1 MDERG
6 LSWNHF
12 MVIYADRRRRMRLQ
26 GKVAL
31 ITGGG
36 TGIGA
41 AAAEAFINEGARVCI
56 TGRRGE
62 ELEKFAR
69 RFSDSQIAICTADV
83 SKADDIR
90 RMVETAAAFGG
101 KLNVIV
107 NNAAMGIPK
116 TVVDTDPDIWQK
128 VLDTNLTGPFL
139 AMKYAIPHMLRAGG
153 GSIINVASVGAIRGL
168 PFAAAYCATKAGL
181 LGLSRQV
188 AVDYGPQKI
197 RSNVVLPGAFRSEM
211 FDRRLE
217 ETADAAGVSIEE
229 RLKTMAAPSP
239 LKRIAFPSEI
249 AGLFVYLASDESA
262 YTTAAEFVCDAGV
275 SALDASVMAG

>member
-1 MDERG
+1 
-6 LSWNHF
+6 
-12 MVIYADRRRRMRLQ
+12 MRLQ

-41 AAAEAFINEGARVCI
+41 AVAEAFIAEGARVCI
-56 TGRRGE
+56 AGRRRE

-69 RFSDSQIAICTADV
+69 RFSNNQIATCAADV
-83 SKADDIR
+83 SKSEDIQ

-101 KLNVIV
+101 KLDVVV
-107 NNAAMGIPK
+107 NNAAMGVPK
-116 TVVDTDPDIWQK
+116 TVVDTDMDVWQK

-139 AMKYAIPHMLRAGG
+139 VMKYAIPHMLRAGG
-153 GSIINVASVGAIRGL
+153 GSIITVASVGAIRGL
-168 PFAAAYCATKAGL
+168 PFAAAYCATKSGL

-188 AVDYGPQKI
+188 AIDYGPQKI

-217 ETADAAGVSIEE
+217 ETAGAAGIGVED
-229 RLKTMAAPSP
+229 RLKAMAAPAP
-239 LKRIAFPSEI
+239 LKRIAFPNEI
-249 AGLFVYLASDESA
+249 AGLFVYLASDESS
-262 YTTAAEFVCDAGV
+262 YTTASEFVCDAGV
-275 SALDASVMAG
+275 SALDASVLAG

>member
-1 MDERG
+1 
-6 LSWNHF
+6 
-12 MVIYADRRRRMRLQ
+12 MRLQ

-41 AAAEAFINEGARVCI
+41 AVAEAFVGEGARVCI
-56 TGRRGE
+56 TGRRRE
-62 ELEKFAR
+62 VLEKFAQL
-69 RFSDSQIAICTADV
+69 FSDSQIAVCAADV
-83 SKADDIR
+83 SKLEDVR

-101 KLNVIV
+101 KLDIIV
-107 NNAAMGIPK
+107 NNAAMGVPK
-116 TVVDTDPDIWQK
+116 TVVDTDMDVWQK
-128 VLDTNLTGPFL
+128 VLDTNLTAPFL
-139 AMKYAIPHMLRAGG
+139 VMKYAIPHMIRAGG
-153 GSIINVASVGAIRGL
+153 GSIINVASLGAIRGI

-188 AVDYGPQKI
+188 AIDYGPQRI
-197 RSNVVLPGAFRSEM
+197 RSNVVLPGGFRSEM
-211 FDRRLE
+211 FDRRLV
-217 ETADAAGVSIEE
+217 ETASVAGISVEE

-262 YTTAAEFVCDAGV
+262 YTTASEFICDAGV
-275 SALDASVMAG
+275 HALDASVLAG

>member
-1 MDERG
+1 
-6 LSWNHF
+6 
-12 MVIYADRRRRMRLQ
+12 MRLQ

-41 AAAEAFINEGARVCI
+41 AVAEAFVREGASVCI
-56 TGRRGE
+56 AGRRRE
-62 ELEKFAR
+62 ELEKVAR
-69 RFSDSQIAICTADV
+69 NFPGSQVAVCAADV
-83 SKADDIR
+83 SKLEDVQ
-90 RMVETAAAFGG
+90 RMVEAAAAVGG
-101 KLNVIV
+101 RLDIVV
-107 NNAAMGIPK
+107 NNAAMGVPK
-116 TVVDTDPDIWQK
+116 SVVDTDPKIWQQ
-128 VLDTNLTGPFL
+128 VLDTNLTAPFL
-139 AMKYAIPHMLRAGG
+139 VMKYAIPHMLRTGG

-188 AVDYGPQKI
+188 AIDYGPQKI

-211 FDRRLE
+211 FDRRLL
-217 ETADAAGVSIEE
+217 ETAGAAGMSVEE

-262 YTTAAEFVCDAGV
+262 YTTASEFVCDAGV
-275 SALDASVMAG
+275 HALDASVLAG

>member
-1 MDERG
+1 
-6 LSWNHF
+6 
-12 MVIYADRRRRMRLQ
+12 MRLQ

-41 AAAEAFINEGARVCI
+41 AVAEAFVGEGARVCI
-56 TGRRGE
+56 AGRRRE
-62 ELEKFAR
+62 ELEKFAQ
-69 RFSDSQIAICTADV
+69 RFSNVQVAVCAADV
-83 SKADDIR
+83 SKLEDVR
-90 RMVETAAAFGG
+90 RMVETAVAFGG
-101 KLNVIV
+101 RLDIVV
-107 NNAAMGIPK
+107 NNAAMGVPK
-116 TVVDTDPDIWQK
+116 SVVDTDVKVWQQ

-139 AMKYAIPHMLRAGG
+139 VMKYAIPHMLRAGG

-168 PFAAAYCATKAGL
+168 PFAAAYCATKSGL

-188 AVDYGPQKI
+188 AIEYGPQKI

-211 FDRRLE
+211 FDRRLV
-217 ETADAAGVSIEE
+217 ETASAAGISVDE
-229 RLKTMAAPSP
+229 RLKAMAAPSP

-262 YTTAAEFVCDAGV
+262 YTTASEFVCDAGV
-275 SALDASVMAG
+275 HALDASALAG

>member
-1 MDERG
+1 
-6 LSWNHF
+6 
-12 MVIYADRRRRMRLQ
+12 MRLQ

-41 AAAEAFINEGARVCI
+41 AVAEAFVREGARICI
-56 TGRRGE
+56 TGRRRE
-62 ELEKFAR
+62 VLEKFAQ
-69 RFSDSQIAICTADV
+69 RFSDNHITFCTADV
-83 SKADDIR
+83 SKSEDIQ
-90 RMVETAAAFGG
+90 RMVETAVDFGG
-101 KLNVIV
+101 KLDIVV
-107 NNAAMGIPK
+107 NNAAMGVPK
-116 TVVDTDPDIWQK
+116 TVVDTDLSVWQQ

-139 AMKYAIPHMLRAGG
+139 VLKHAIPHMIRAGG
-153 GSIINVASVGAIRGL
+153 GSIINVASVGAIRGI

-188 AVDYGPQKI
+188 AIDYGPHKI

-217 ETADAAGVSIEE
+217 ETAGAAGISVEE
-229 RLKTMAAPSP
+229 RLRAMGAPSL

-262 YTTAAEFVCDAGV
+262 YTTASEFVCDAGV
-275 SALDASVMAG
+275 HALDASVLAG

>member
-1 MDERG
+1 
-6 LSWNHF
+6 
-12 MVIYADRRRRMRLQ
+12 MRLQ

-41 AAAEAFINEGARVCI
+41 AVAEAFVREGARVCI
-56 TGRRGE
+56 TGRRRE
-62 ELEKFAR
+62 VLEKFAQG
-69 RFSDSQIAICTADV
+69 FSKSQMTVCTGDV
-83 SKADDIR
+83 SKQEDIP
-90 RMVETAAAFGG
+90 RMVDTAVGFGG
-101 KLNVIV
+101 KLDIVI
-107 NNAAMGIPK
+107 NNAAMGVPK
-116 TVVDTDPDIWQK
+116 TVVETDVDVWQH

-139 AMKYAIPHMLRAGG
+139 VLKYAIPHMIRAGG

-168 PFAAAYCATKAGL
+168 PFAAAYCATKSGL

-188 AVDYGPQKI
+188 AIDYGPQKI

-211 FDRRLE
+211 FDRRLV
-217 ETADAAGVSIEE
+217 ETASVAGVSVEE

-239 LKRIAFPSEI
+239 LERIAFPSEI

-262 YTTAAEFVCDAGV
+262 YTTAAEFICDAGV
-275 SALDASVMAG
+275 SALDASVLAG

>member
-1 MDERG
+1 
-6 LSWNHF
+6 
-12 MVIYADRRRRMRLQ
+12 MRLQ

-41 AAAEAFINEGARVCI
+41 AVAEAFVGEGARVCI
-56 TGRRGE
+56 AGRRRE
-62 ELEKFAR
+62 ELDKFAR
-69 RFSDSQIAICTADV
+69 RFSDSQITVCAADV
-83 SKADDIR
+83 SKMEDVR
-90 RMVETAAAFGG
+90 RMVTSAVAFGG
-101 KLNVIV
+101 RLDIIV
-107 NNAAMGIPK
+107 NNAAMGVPK
-116 TVVDTDPDIWQK
+116 TVVDTDMSVWQK
-128 VLDTNLTGPFL
+128 VMDTNLTGPFL
-139 AMKYAIPHMLRAGG
+139 VMKYAIPHMLRAGG

-188 AVDYGPQKI
+188 AMDFGPQRI

-217 ETADAAGVSIEE
+217 ETAGAAGISVEE
-229 RLKTMAAPSP
+229 RLKAMSVPSP

-249 AGLFVYLASDESA
+249 AGLFVYLASDEST
-262 YTTAAEFVCDAGV
+262 YTTASEFVCDAGV
-275 SALDASVMAG
+275 HALDASVLAG

>member
-1 MDERG
+1 
-6 LSWNHF
+6 
-12 MVIYADRRRRMRLQ
+12 MRLQ

-41 AAAEAFINEGARVCI
+41 AVAQAFINEGAKVCI
-56 TGRRGE
+56 AGRRRK
-62 ELEKFAR
+62 ELEKAAGRFAK
-69 RFSDSQIAICTADV
+69 DQIAICPADI
-83 SKADDIR
+83 SKRDDVD
-90 RMVETAAAFGG
+90 RMVETAADFGG
-101 KLNVIV
+101 KLDIVV
-107 NNAAMGIPK
+107 NNAAMGVPG
-116 TVVDTDPDIWQK
+116 TVVDMEMSLWQK
-128 VLDTNLTGPFL
+128 VMDTNLTGPFL
-139 AMKYAIPHMLRAGG
+139 VMKYAIPHMIRAGG

-168 PFAAAYCATKAGL
+168 PFAAAYCSAKAGL

-188 AVDYGPQKI
+188 AMDFGPQGI

-217 ETADAAGVSIEE
+217 ETARAAGISIAE
-229 RLKTMAAPSP
+229 RLKAMAVPAP

-262 YTTAAEFVCDAGV
+262 YTTASEFTCDAGV
-275 SALDASVMAG
+275 HALDASVLAG

>member
-1 MDERG
+1 
-6 LSWNHF
+6 
-12 MVIYADRRRRMRLQ
+12 MRLQ

-41 AAAEAFINEGARVCI
+41 AVAEAFIGEGARVCI
-56 TGRRGE
+56 AGRRRE

-69 RFSDSQIAICTADV
+69 RFSSSQVAVCVADV
-83 SKADDIR
+83 SKLEDVP
-90 RMVETAAAFGG
+90 RMVETAATFGG
-101 KLNVIV
+101 RLDIVV
-107 NNAAMGIPK
+107 NNAAMGVPAN
-116 TVVDTDPDIWQK
+116 VVDMDVSVWQK

-139 AMKYAIPHMLRAGG
+139 VLKHAIPHMIRAGG
-153 GSIINVASVGAIRGL
+153 GSVINVASVGAIRGL
-168 PFAAAYCATKAGL
+168 PFAAAYCSTKAGL

-188 AVDYGPQKI
+188 AIDYGPQKI

-217 ETADAAGVSIEE
+217 ETAGAAGISVED
-229 RLKTMAAPSP
+229 RLKAMAAPAP

-249 AGLFVYLASDESA
+249 AGLFVYLASDEST
-262 YTTAAEFVCDAGV
+262 YTTASEFVCDAGV
-275 SALDASVMAG
+275 HALDASVLAG

>member
-1 MDERG
+1 
-6 LSWNHF
+6 
-12 MVIYADRRRRMRLQ
+12 MRLQ

-41 AAAEAFINEGARVCI
+41 AVAEAFVREGARVCI
-56 TGRRGE
+56 TGRRRDV
-62 ELEKFAR
+62 LERFAKS
-69 RFSDSQIAICTADV
+69 FSETQLAICVADV
-83 SKADDIR
+83 SRQEDVP
-90 RMVETAAAFGG
+90 RMIETAVAFGG
-101 KLNVIV
+101 RLDIVV
-107 NNAAMGIPK
+107 NNAAMGVPK
-116 TVVDTDPDIWQK
+116 NVVEMEVSVWQK

-139 AMKYAIPHMLRAGG
+139 VMKHAIPHMIRGGG

-188 AVDYGPQKI
+188 AVEYGPQRI

-217 ETADAAGVSIEE
+217 ETAAAAGIGVEE
-229 RLKTMAAPSP
+229 CLKSMAAPSP

-249 AGLFVYLASDESA
+249 AGLFVYLAGDESA
-262 YTTAAEFVCDAGV
+262 YTTGGEFICDAGV
-275 SALDASVMAG
+275 HALDASVLAG

>member
-1 MDERG
+1 
-6 LSWNHF
+6 
-12 MVIYADRRRRMRLQ
+12 MRLQ

-41 AAAEAFINEGARVCI
+41 AVAEAFIDEGARVCI
-56 TGRRGE
+56 TGRRRE
-62 ELEKFAR
+62 VLEKFAQ
-69 RFSDSQIAICTADV
+69 RFSHSQVTACIADV
-83 SKADDIR
+83 SKLEDVR
-90 RMVETAAAFGG
+90 RMVETAVAFGG
-101 KLNVIV
+101 KLDIVV
-107 NNAAMGIPK
+107 NNAAMGVPQN
-116 TVVDTDPDIWQK
+116 VVDTDVKVWQK

-139 AMKYAIPHMLRAGG
+139 VLKYAVPHMIRAGG
-153 GSIINVASVGAIRGL
+153 GSIINVASVGAIRGI

-188 AVDYGPQKI
+188 AIDYGPQKI

-217 ETADAAGVSIEE
+217 ETAGAAGISVEE
-229 RLKTMAAPSP
+229 RLTAMGAPSP

-262 YTTAAEFVCDAGV
+262 YTTASEFICDAGV
-275 SALDASVMAG
+275 HALDASVLAG

>member
-1 MDERG
+1 
-6 LSWNHF
+6 
-12 MVIYADRRRRMRLQ
+12 MRLK

-41 AAAEAFINEGARVCI
+41 AVAEAFIGEGARICI
-56 TGRRGE
+56 AGRRQE

-69 RFSDSQIAICTADV
+69 RFSGGQVTACAADV
-83 SKADDIR
+83 SKLADVR

-101 KLNVIV
+101 KLDIVV
-107 NNAAMGIPK
+107 NNAAMGVPAN
-116 TVVDTDPDIWQK
+116 VVDMDVDIWQK

-139 AMKYAIPHMLRAGG
+139 VIKYAIPHMIRAGG

-168 PFAAAYCATKAGL
+168 PYAAAYCATKSGL

-188 AVDYGPQKI
+188 AIDYGPQKI

-217 ETADAAGVSIEE
+217 ETASAAGISVEE
-229 RLKTMAAPSP
+229 RLKAMAVPAP
-239 LKRIAFPSEI
+239 LKRVAFPSEI

-275 SALDASVMAG
+275 HALDASVLAG

>member
-1 MDERG
+1 
-6 LSWNHF
+6 
-12 MVIYADRRRRMRLQ
+12 MRLQ

-41 AAAEAFINEGARVCI
+41 AVAEAFIGEGARVCI
-56 TGRRGE
+56 TGRRRE
-62 ELEKFAR
+62 ELEKLAR
-69 RFSDSQIAICTADV
+69 RFSAGQITVCDADV
-83 SKADDIR
+83 SKMEDVR

-101 KLNVIV
+101 KLDIVV
-107 NNAAMGIPK
+107 NNAAMGVPK
-116 TVVDTDPDIWQK
+116 TVVDTEMGVWQK

-139 AMKYAIPHMLRAGG
+139 VMKYSIPHMLRAGG

-188 AVDYGPQKI
+188 ALDYGPKKI

-217 ETADAAGVSIEE
+217 ETAGAAGVSVEE

-249 AGLFVYLASDESA
+249 AGLFVYLAGDESA
-262 YTTAAEFVCDAGV
+262 YTTASEFVCDAGV
-275 SALDASVMAG
+275 HALDASVLAG

>member
-1 MDERG
+1 
-6 LSWNHF
+6 
-12 MVIYADRRRRMRLQ
+12 MRLQ

-41 AAAEAFINEGARVCI
+41 AVAEAFVGEGARVCI
-56 TGRRGE
+56 AGRRRE
-62 ELEKFAR
+62 ELEKFAQ
-69 RFSDSQIAICTADV
+69 RFSRDQITVCAADV
-83 SKADDIR
+83 SRLEDVQ
-90 RMVETAAAFGG
+90 RMVETAVAFGG
-101 KLNVIV
+101 KLDIVV
-107 NNAAMGIPK
+107 NNAAMGVPK
-116 TVVDTDPDIWQK
+116 TVVDTDMDVWQK
-128 VLDTNLTGPFL
+128 VLDTNLTAPFL
-139 AMKYAIPHMLRAGG
+139 VMKYAIPHMIRAGG

-168 PFAAAYCATKAGL
+168 PGAAAYCSTKAGL

-188 AVDYGPQKI
+188 AMDFGPQRI

-217 ETADAAGVSIEE
+217 ETASAAGISVEE

-262 YTTAAEFVCDAGV
+262 YTTASEFICDAGV
-275 SALDASVMAG
+275 HALDASALAG

>member
-1 MDERG
+1 
-6 LSWNHF
+6 
-12 MVIYADRRRRMRLQ
+12 MRLQ
-26 GKVAL
+26 RKVAL

-41 AAAEAFINEGARVCI
+41 AVAEAFIREGAKVCV
-56 TGRRGE
+56 TGRRRDV
-62 ELEKFAR
+62 LEKFTR
-69 RFSDSQIAICTADV
+69 GFPENQITFCTADV
-83 SKADDIR
+83 SKSEDIR

-101 KLNVIV
+101 KLDVVV
-107 NNAAMGIPK
+107 NNAAMGVPK
-116 TVVDTDPDIWQK
+116 NVVETDENVWQQ
-128 VLDTNLTGPFL
+128 VVATNLTGPFL
-139 AMKYAIPHMLRAGG
+139 VLKYAIPHMIRAGG
-153 GSIINVASVGAIRGL
+153 GSIINVASVGAIRGI
-168 PFAAAYCATKAGL
+168 PFAAAYCATKSGL

-217 ETADAAGVSIEE
+217 ETASVAGVSVEE
-229 RLKTMAAPSP
+229 RLKTMGAPSP

-275 SALDASVMAG
+275 HALDASVLAG

>member
-1 MDERG
+1 
-6 LSWNHF
+6 
-12 MVIYADRRRRMRLQ
+12 MRLQ

-41 AAAEAFINEGARVCI
+41 AVAEAFVSNGARVCI
-56 TGRRGE
+56 AGRRRE
-62 ELEKFAR
+62 VLEKFAQ
-69 RFSDSQIAICTADV
+69 RFSDSRITVCAADI
-83 SKADDIR
+83 SKSEDIQ

-101 KLNVIV
+101 KLDVVV
-107 NNAAMGIPK
+107 NNAAMGVPK
-116 TVVDTDPDIWQK
+116 TVVDTDLNVWRK

-139 AMKYAIPHMLRAGG
+139 VLKYAIPHMIRAGG

-188 AVDYGPQKI
+188 AIDYGPQKI

-211 FDRRLE
+211 FDRRLV
-217 ETADAAGVSIEE
+217 ETAEAAGVNVEE

-239 LKRIAFPSEI
+239 LKRIAFPKEI
-249 AGLFVYLASDESA
+249 AGLFVYLAGDESA
-262 YTTAAEFVCDAGV
+262 YTTASEFVCDAGV
-275 SALDASVMAG
+275 HALDASVLAG

>member
-1 MDERG
+1 
-6 LSWNHF
+6 
-12 MVIYADRRRRMRLQ
+12 MRLQ

-41 AAAEAFINEGARVCI
+41 AVAEAFISEGAKVCI
-56 TGRRGE
+56 TGRRRE
-62 ELEKFAR
+62 ELEKFAA
-69 RFSDSQIAICTADV
+69 RFSSNQIAIYAADV
-83 SKADDIR
+83 SKIEDIQ
-90 RMVETAAAFGG
+90 RMVEAAVAFGG
-101 KLNVIV
+101 KLDIVV

-116 TVVDTDPDIWQK
+116 TVVETEADVWQK

-139 AMKYAIPHMLRAGG
+139 VMKYAIPHMLRAGG
-153 GSIINVASVGAIRGL
+153 GSVINVASVGAIRGL
-168 PFAAAYCATKAGL
+168 PFAAAYCATKSGL

-188 AVDYGPQKI
+188 AIDYGPQKI

-211 FDRRLE
+211 FDRRLD
-217 ETADAAGVSIEE
+217 ETAVAAGVSAEE

-239 LKRIAFPSEI
+239 LKRVAFPSEI
-249 AGLFVYLASDESA
+249 AGLFVYLASDESS

-275 SALDASVMAG
+275 SALDASVLAG

>member
-1 MDERG
+1 
-6 LSWNHF
+6 
-12 MVIYADRRRRMRLQ
+12 MRLQ

-41 AAAEAFINEGARVCI
+41 AVAEAFVNEGARVCI
-56 TGRRGE
+56 TGRRRDM
-62 ELEKFAR
+62 LEKFAK
-69 RFSDSQIAICTADV
+69 RFSDTRITFCVADV
-83 SKADDIR
+83 SRKDDVP
-90 RMVETAAAFGG
+90 RMVEAAAAFGG
-101 KLNVIV
+101 RLDIVV
-107 NNAAMGIPK
+107 NNAAMGVPK
-116 TVVDTDPDIWQK
+116 TVVDTEMDVWQK

-139 AMKYAIPHMLRAGG
+139 VMKHAIPHMIRAGG

-168 PFAAAYCATKAGL
+168 PFAAAYCSTKSGL

-188 AVDYGPQKI
+188 AIDYGPQRI
-197 RSNVVLPGAFRSEM
+197 RCNVVMPGAFRSEM

-217 ETADAAGVSIEE
+217 ETAGAAGVSVEE
-229 RLKTMAAPSP
+229 RLKAMGAPSP

-262 YTTAAEFVCDAGV
+262 YTTASEFVCDAGV
-275 SALDASVMAG
+275 HALDASVLAG